1 MDASVETQGLELA
14 YFNLSTTIINNHY
27 MIKGIYFKNYKAFK
41 EGAIDIRPITLLIGK
56 NSSGKSSICKLLP
69 LLSKSLTNH
78 YYAPFVLDNDG
89 VSVGAKYNDVF
100 RNHANAGL
108 VLGIVTTEGIHLES
122 HFAINKGKLIAYSN
136 ICTQENTDPITLVDE
151 VKGVS
156 EKGLF
161 SDFFLKNLGIKRNTI
176 QMSVDYISPL
186 RREAQYAIRFKGKGY
201 CNSVGDDGSNAYDLL
216 VDSYLDDTPL
226 YNNVALWMQNNLEEQ
241 KLVIKRLADESEVF
255 GFYIERGGVL
265 VNLADVGQGVSQL
278 LPIIVQSFLP
288 SSHKADITVIE
299 QPALHLHPAAHA
311 AVAERLAKSVSSTKK
326 KRYVIESHSEN
337 MLLCF
342 RKLVHEKR
350 LSANDIVVYFV
361 HNDGGRAFLQKIT
374 IDGEGRLSS
383 WPEGVFSE
391 GFELLS
397 SIYSE

>member
-1 MDASVETQGLELA
+1 
-14 YFNLSTTIINNHY
+14 
-27 MIKGIYFKNYKAFK
+27 MIRGIYFKNYKAFK
-41 EGAIDIRPITLLIGK
+41 EGDVDIRPITLIIGK

-78 YYAPFVLDNDG
+78 YQAPFLLDNDG

-108 VLGIVTTEGIHLES
+108 VLGVVSAKGLRLES
-122 HFAINKGKLIAYSN
+122 QFVINGGRLNAYLNRCS
-136 ICTQENTDPITLVDE
+136 QEGADPIILVDE
-151 VKGVS
+151 EKGVS
-156 EKGLF
+156 ERGMF
-161 SDFFLKNLGIKRNTI
+161 SDIFLKDLGLKRNAI

-186 RREAQYAIRFKGKGY
+186 RREAQYAIRYKGKGY
-201 CNSVGDDGSNAYDLL
+201 CNKVGDDGANAYDLL
-216 VDSYLDDTPL
+216 IDSFLDDTPL
-226 YNNVALWMQNNLEEQ
+226 YKNVSLWMYNNLEGQ
-241 KLVIKRLADESEVF
+241 KLVIKRLGEESEVF
-255 GFYIERGGVL
+255 GFYVERGGVL

-288 SSHKADITVIE
+288 SSHKADVTVIE

-311 AVAERLAKSVSSTKK
+311 AVAERLAKAISNTK

-350 LSANDIVVYFV
+350 LNANDIMVYFV
-361 HNDGGRAFLQKIT
+361 HNDEGEAYLQRIT
-374 IDGEGRLSS
+374 ITDDGRLSS

-391 GFELLS
+391 GFELMS